1 MHAQSSPATG
11 NSRPVLRSSGRSSG
25 NQLSEFACPRC
36 HRVVAELHRVS
47 LSNVLSYLECRLC
60 RGCVDELRG
69 LASDLEL
76 VEVLA

>member
-1 MHAQSSPATG
+1 MMPQSAPPG
-11 NSRPVLRSSGRSSG
+11 NLRPLRGGRGRSSR
-25 NQLSEFACPRC
+25 NQPFQFACPRC

-47 LSNVLSYLECRLC
+47 LSNVLSYLECRVC
-60 RGCVDELRG
+60 GGCVDELRG